1 MILLF
6 FVILRFNA
14 VATKFMSVSL
24 PTVVIDQLTN
34 CKKCFYADGKVD
46 LNTLSLIENFVDLI
60 KVLPSIPGG
69 YLITIFA
76 KFQTFRNDDSSKM
89 MTDDSNQILDSETH
103 ATEIVEIIEEDSGAS
118 TIDVDLTE
126 GSTEDSFIG
135 SATSDASSL
144 SSTEVPPSL
153 TTTRPIPKKFP
164 IAQFNFG
171 LYAQE
176 VIKTGNLTETGKCEI
191 TTAVIN
197 VMRKYQRY
205 VDLIV

>member
-1 MILLF
+1 
-6 FVILRFNA
+6 
-14 VATKFMSVSL
+14 MSVSL

-34 CKKCFYADGKVD
+34 CKKCFYVDGKVD

-60 KVLPSIPGG
+60 KIFPSIPGG
-69 YLITIFA
+69 YLFTIFA

-89 MTDDSNQILDSETH
+89 MTDDLNQILDSETP
-103 ATEIVEIIEEDSGAS
+103 ATEITTTKEIIEEDSGAS

-135 SATSDASSL
+135 SATSDASSS
-144 SSTEVPPSL
+144 SSTEVSPSL

-164 IAQFNFG
+164 IAQCNFG

-176 VIKTGNLTETGKCEI
+176 VIKTGNLTETGKREI

>member
-1 MILLF
+1 
-6 FVILRFNA
+6 
-14 VATKFMSVSL
+14 MSVSL
-24 PTVVIDQLTN
+24 PMVVIDQLTN

-76 KFQTFRNDDSSKM
+76 KFQTFQNDDSSKM

-103 ATEIVEIIEEDSGAS
+103 ATEIMEIIEEDSGAS
-118 TIDVDLTE
+118 TIDADLTE
-126 GSTEDSFIG
+126 GLTEDSFIG

-164 IAQFNFG
+164 IAQCNFG

-176 VIKTGNLTETGKCEI
+176 VIKTGNLTETGKREI
-191 TTAVIN
+191 TAAVIN

>member
-1 MILLF
+1 
-6 FVILRFNA
+6 
-14 VATKFMSVSL
+14 MSVSL
-24 PTVVIDQLTN
+24 PMVVIDQLTN

-60 KVLPSIPGG
+60 KVLPSISGG

-76 KFQTFRNDDSSKM
+76 KFQTFQNDDSSKM

-103 ATEIVEIIEEDSGAS
+103 ATEIMEIIEEDSGAS
-118 TIDVDLTE
+118 TIDADLTE
-126 GSTEDSFIG
+126 GLTEDSFIG

-164 IAQFNFG
+164 IAQCNFG
-171 LYAQE
+171 SYAQE
-176 VIKTGNLTETGKCEI
+176 VIKTGNLTETGKREI
-191 TTAVIN
+191 TAAVIN

>member
-1 MILLF
+1 
-6 FVILRFNA
+6 
-14 VATKFMSVSL
+14 MSVSL
-24 PTVVIDQLTN
+24 PMVVIDQLTN
-34 CKKCFYADGKVD
+34 CKKCVYADGKVD

-76 KFQTFRNDDSSKM
+76 KFQTFQNDDSSKM

-103 ATEIVEIIEEDSGAS
+103 ATEIMEIIEEDSGAS
-118 TIDVDLTE
+118 TIDADLTE
-126 GSTEDSFIG
+126 GLTEDSFIG

-144 SSTEVPPSL
+144 SSIEVPPSL

-164 IAQFNFG
+164 IVQCNFG

-176 VIKTGNLTETGKCEI
+176 VIKTGNLTETGKREI
-191 TTAVIN
+191 TAAVIN

>member
-1 MILLF
+1 
-6 FVILRFNA
+6 
-14 VATKFMSVSL
+14 MSVSL
-24 PTVVIDQLTN
+24 PMVVIDQLTN

-76 KFQTFRNDDSSKM
+76 KFQTFQNDDSSKM

-103 ATEIVEIIEEDSGAS
+103 ATEIMEIIEEDSGDS
-118 TIDVDLTE
+118 TIDADLTE
-126 GSTEDSFIG
+126 GLTEDSFIG

-164 IAQFNFG
+164 IAQCNFG

-176 VIKTGNLTETGKCEI
+176 VIKTGNLTETGKREI
-191 TTAVIN
+191 TAAVIN

>member
-1 MILLF
+1 
-6 FVILRFNA
+6 
-14 VATKFMSVSL
+14 MSVSL
-24 PTVVIDQLTN
+24 PMVVIDQVTN

-46 LNTLSLIENFVDLI
+46 LNTLSLIKNFVDLI

-76 KFQTFRNDDSSKM
+76 KFQTFQNDDSSKM

-103 ATEIVEIIEEDSGAS
+103 ATEIMEIIEEDSGAS
-118 TIDVDLTE
+118 TIDADLTE
-126 GSTEDSFIG
+126 GLTEDSFIG

-164 IAQFNFG
+164 IAQCNFG

-176 VIKTGNLTETGKCEI
+176 VIKTGNLTETGKREI
-191 TTAVIN
+191 TAAVIN

-205 VDLIV
+205 VDLIVWLGLIMLCIFANMLPI

>member
-46 LNTLSLIENFVDLI
+46 LNTLSLIENYVDLI

-103 ATEIVEIIEEDSGAS
+103 ATEIMEIIEEDSGAS

-126 GSTEDSFIG
+126 GSTKDSFIG

-144 SSTEVPPSL
+144 SSTEVPSSL

-164 IAQFNFG
+164 IAQCNFG

-176 VIKTGNLTETGKCEI
+176 VIKTGNLTETGKREI

>member
-1 MILLF
+1 
-6 FVILRFNA
+6 
-14 VATKFMSVSL
+14 MSVSL
-24 PTVVIDQLTN
+24 PMVVIDQLTN

-76 KFQTFRNDDSSKM
+76 KFQTFQNDDSSKM

-103 ATEIVEIIEEDSGAS
+103 ATEIMEIIEEDSGAS
-118 TIDVDLTE
+118 TIDADLTE
-126 GSTEDSFIG
+126 GLTEDSFIG

-164 IAQFNFG
+164 IVQCNFG

-176 VIKTGNLTETGKCEI
+176 VIKTGNLTETGKREI
-191 TTAVIN
+191 TAAVIN

>member
-1 MILLF
+1 M
-6 FVILRFNA
+6 
-14 VATKFMSVSL
+14 
-24 PTVVIDQLTN
+24 VVIDQLTN
-34 CKKCFYADGKVD
+34 YKKCFYADGKVD

-76 KFQTFRNDDSSKM
+76 KFQTFQNDDSSKM

-103 ATEIVEIIEEDSGAS
+103 ATEIMEIIEEDSGAS
-118 TIDVDLTE
+118 TIDADLTE
-126 GSTEDSFIG
+126 GLTEDSFIG

-164 IAQFNFG
+164 IAQCNFG

-176 VIKTGNLTETGKCEI
+176 VIKTGNLTETGKREI
-191 TTAVIN
+191 TAAVIN

>member
-1 MILLF
+1 MIF
-6 FVILRFNA
+6 FCILRFNA
-14 VATKFMSVSL
+14 GATKFMSVSL
-24 PTVVIDQLTN
+24 PMVVIDQLTN
-34 CKKCFYADGKVD
+34 CKKCFYADGKVE

-76 KFQTFRNDDSSKM
+76 KFQTFQNDDSSKM

-103 ATEIVEIIEEDSGAS
+103 ATEIMEIIEEDSAAS
-118 TIDVDLTE
+118 TIDADLTE
-126 GSTEDSFIG
+126 GLTEDSFIG

-164 IAQFNFG
+164 IAQCNFG

-176 VIKTGNLTETGKCEI
+176 VIKTGNLTETGKREI
-191 TTAVIN
+191 TAAVIN

>member
-1 MILLF
+1 
-6 FVILRFNA
+6 
-14 VATKFMSVSL
+14 MSVSL
-24 PTVVIDQLTN
+24 PMVVIDQLTN
-34 CKKCFYADGKVD
+34 CKKCFYADGKVE

-76 KFQTFRNDDSSKM
+76 KFQTFQNDDSSKM

-103 ATEIVEIIEEDSGAS
+103 ATEIMEIIEEDSAAS
-118 TIDVDLTE
+118 TIDADLTE
-126 GSTEDSFIG
+126 GLTEDSFIG

-164 IAQFNFG
+164 IAQCNFG

-176 VIKTGNLTETGKCEI
+176 VIKTGNLTETGKREI
-191 TTAVIN
+191 TAAVIN

>member
-14 VATKFMSVSL
+14 GATKFMSVSL

-46 LNTLSLIENFVDLI
+46 LNTLSLMENFVDLI

-89 MTDDSNQILDSETH
+89 MTDNSNQILDSETH
-103 ATEIVEIIEEDSGAS
+103 ATEIMEIIEALELLP
-118 TIDVDLTE
+118 LT
-126 GSTEDSFIG
+126 
-135 SATSDASSL
+135 
-144 SSTEVPPSL
+144 L
-153 TTTRPIPKKFP
+153 T
-164 IAQFNFG
+164 
-171 LYAQE
+171 
-176 VIKTGNLTETGKCEI
+176 
-191 TTAVIN
+191 
-197 VMRKYQRY
+197 
-205 VDLIV
+205 

>member
-1 MILLF
+1 
-6 FVILRFNA
+6 
-14 VATKFMSVSL
+14 MSVSL
-24 PTVVIDQLTN
+24 PMVVIDQLTN

-76 KFQTFRNDDSSKM
+76 KFQIFQNDDSSKM

-103 ATEIVEIIEEDSGAS
+103 ATEIMEIIEEDSGAS
-118 TIDVDLTE
+118 TIDADLTE
-126 GSTEDSFIG
+126 GLTEDSFIG

-164 IAQFNFG
+164 IAQCNFG

-176 VIKTGNLTETGKCEI
+176 VIKTGNLTETGKREI
-191 TTAVIN
+191 TAAVIN

-205 VDLIV
+205 VDLIVWLGLIMLCIFANMLPI

>member
-6 FVILRFNA
+6 FVLLRFNA
-14 VATKFMSVSL
+14 GATKFMSVSL

-103 ATEIVEIIEEDSGAS
+103 ATEIMEIIEEDSGAS

-135 SATSDASSL
+135 SATSDTSSL

-164 IAQFNFG
+164 IAQCNFG

-176 VIKTGNLTETGKCEI
+176 VIKTGNLTETGKHEI

-197 VMRKYQRY
+197 VMRKY
-205 VDLIV
+205 